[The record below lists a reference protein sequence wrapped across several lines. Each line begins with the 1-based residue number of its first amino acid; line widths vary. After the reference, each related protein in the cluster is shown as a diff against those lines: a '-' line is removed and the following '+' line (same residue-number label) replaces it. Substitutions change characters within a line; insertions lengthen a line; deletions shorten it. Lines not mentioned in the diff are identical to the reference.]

1 MTRSDGA
8 QSSSRDTKQKMT
20 KQLLERIKEATGADE
35 EVITHTLEQCNYD
48 PNEATARLIES
59 KNMAAFKSVC
69 RKRALHICNSLGA
82 LCRPVFGVCVQE
94 QKEAAGT
101 SCRYASPAHRVN
113 ARARTAAFASQRA
126 AESAKD
132 PRIVEVKRAGSTSNS
147 TRGGRGYGRGDRQN
161 GERSRSVRGERD
173 SSESM
178 HRCYRLPGFT
188 QVTSLKATI
197 STQALPVLSQRPSQ
211 WLMRAAQVLQTAGMI
226 QRLPLYQLHPLLGT
240 LHFTSNSKACSVGN
254 KRTAGPASSSKA
266 HGATFQS
273 VLVY

>member
-8 QSSSRDTKQKMT
+8 QSSSKDTKQKMT

-101 SCRYASPAHRVN
+101 SCRYA
-113 ARARTAAFASQRA
+113 
-126 AESAKD
+126 
-132 PRIVEVKRAGSTSNS
+132 
-147 TRGGRGYGRGDRQN
+147 
-161 GERSRSVRGERD
+161 
-173 SSESM
+173 
-178 HRCYRLPGFT
+178 
-188 QVTSLKATI
+188 
-197 STQALPVLSQRPSQ
+197 
-211 WLMRAAQVLQTAGMI
+211 
-226 QRLPLYQLHPLLGT
+226 
-240 LHFTSNSKACSVGN
+240 
-254 KRTAGPASSSKA
+254 
-266 HGATFQS
+266 
-273 VLVY
+273 